1 MSQYKSHGREN
12 AAAALF
18 IEKKPTETEK
28 LRHAKEKL
36 RTIFDAEFFAP
47 LRGEVEIMAVTMLVT
62 QALFPSPCGENPLSH
77 GLRRAS
83 SPERGSLVQ
92 GKWQLQKLSLR
103 ESWRAAPERVFA
115 GIS

>member
-1 MSQYKSHGREN
+1 LSQYKSHGREN

-47 LRGEVEIMAVTMLVT
+47 LRG
-62 QALFPSPCGENPLSH
+62 
-77 GLRRAS
+77 
-83 SPERGSLVQ
+83 
-92 GKWQLQKLSLR
+92 
-103 ESWRAAPERVFA
+103 
-115 GIS
+115 